1 MTDRNELSEP
11 AALVALA
18 RDLLRGGLLEALPET
33 RRYEVRLIA
42 NALSIAARELGAGS
56 ATLEDEAARLKDLFG
71 ETARPAHAAPP
82 AERADQTVERLR
94 WRLAAEIR
102 GGLRDGNPATHA
114 MLSESL
120 DARLRLVNPKAL
132 EESNGIGRRSN
143 Q

>member
-1 MTDRNELSEP
+1 MTDRNDPSEP
-11 AALVALA
+11 AVLVGLA
-18 RDLLRGGLLEALPET
+18 RGLLRGGLFEALPET
-33 RRYEVRLIA
+33 RRYEARLIA
-42 NALSIAARELGAGS
+42 NALSIAARELDAGS
-56 ATLEDEAARLKDLFG
+56 VPLDDEAARLKELFG
-71 ETARPAHAAPP
+71 ETLQSLHAASP

-102 GGLRDGNPATHA
+102 GGLRDGDPATHA

-132 EESNGIGRRSN
+132 EDSNGIGRLSN